1 MKKLISYFIKFP
13 VAVNLVM
20 VLTLVLG
27 FMASSNMVS
36 TFFPNAPKRFIYVNV
51 VYPGSSAEEVEEGV
65 ILKIEEELKGLE
77 GLDQITSYAQ
87 ENVGKITLEM
97 FKGTDMDEALT
108 RVKNVVEGIPSF
120 PTGVESVV
128 SSKHEDANFSFM
140 FGITGD
146 GVSLKS
152 LKETARKVEKDLLS
166 KKGISKI
173 DIAGF
178 PDEEIAILL
187 QEEALESYNMTFE
200 EVAMAVKGA
209 NLDMTGGSIK
219 DGEEEFFIRAKNK
232 GYSSDEL
239 DHIIIRQTENGGVI
253 RLKDVAKVA
262 DQWADSPARATLNG
276 KRAVTV
282 TINNTFSEDILET
295 AEQLHAYIKEF
306 NAQND
311 VLHIDV
317 IRDQSDLLDQR
328 LNLLIDNGVMGIV
341 LVLIFLSLFLNPR
354 IAFWVAVGIP
364 FSIFGMFILISF
376 TSVTINMISLFAL
389 IVVLGIL
396 VDDAIVVAENIYQHY
411 EKGKPAIQAA
421 IDGTME
427 VLPAVISAVLTTIV
441 AFSTFIFL
449 DGTMGDFFKDM
460 SWIVGLIL
468 FVSLIEGLIILPAH
482 LAFSKAFKKNGK
494 AEANKVTKFVDKYL
508 FKFRDGVYKP
518 VLEFTLRN
526 KAFTFSIATAL
537 FIFSI
542 GMMVK
547 KVVPGTFFPSIEGDD
562 ISISLVMPNG
572 TQQEVTE
579 KGVQQIERAIDL
591 VNEDWKDAQVDQKDI
606 IKKVNMVYMG
616 SGHQVQ
622 FNLTLLGAEQ
632 RTGSTAEVS
641 NALQDHI
648 GKIPGAESIS
658 FASFSPFGDPVVVS
672 LRGDNLEEL
681 AAVKK
686 ELKLRMEKMP
696 ELRNVKDNNPI
707 GNREIHIVLKDKAYQ
722 LGLTEQQVISQI
734 RQGFFGY
741 EIQRI
746 QRGQDEVKVWVRYEM
761 DNRNSFG
768 DLEKM
773 KIRMGN
779 GAAYPF
785 SEIATFSIEDG
796 YSSINHIDFN
806 REMKLT
812 SQLKNPD
819 DALPDILNKI
829 KTELLPDLLKEHPT
843 VSADFDGQKR
853 EQEKVSSSAAK
864 VIPIVFILM
873 FTIVVFTLRSFSQ
886 AFIVFA
892 LIPLSFIWVVLAHF
906 LHGFAISMMSFMG
919 IIALL
924 GVMVND
930 ALVLINAFNLNLKA
944 GMSFDEAL
952 TDACVSRFRPILL
965 TTVTTVAG
973 MGPMVFETSLQAQF
987 LIPMVITISY
997 GIAGATLITLIIL
1010 PVCIKIFNQIKVKI
1024 QEIKSGKK
1032 VNQESVE
1039 AAIKELAYDYEYE
1052 EA

>member
-20 VLTLVLG
+20 ALTLVLG
-27 FMASSNMVS
+27 FMAARNMTS
-36 TFFPNAPKRFIYVNV
+36 TFMPNAPMRFIYVDV
-51 VYPGSSAEEVEEGV
+51 VYPGSSAEEIEEGV

-77 GLDQITSYAQ
+77 GLDQITSYSQ

-108 RVKNVVEGIPSF
+108 RVKNVVEGISSF
-120 PTGVESVV
+120 PLDVESVV
-128 SSKHEDANFSFM
+128 SSKHEDSNFSFM
-140 FGITGD
+140 FGITGE

-152 LKETARKVEKDLLS
+152 LKETARKVEKDLLAM
-166 KKGISKI
+166 KGISKI
-173 DIAGF
+173 EISGY
-178 PDEEIAILL
+178 PSEEIAILL
-187 QEEALESYNMTFE
+187 QEDALESYNMTFE
-200 EVAMAVKGA
+200 EVAMAVQGA

-219 DGEEEFFIRAKNK
+219 DGEEEFYIRANNK
-232 GYSSDEL
+232 GYSSKEL

-253 RLKDVAKVA
+253 RLKDVAKVV
-262 DQWADSPARATLNG
+262 DQWEDAPARATLNG

-282 TINNTFSEDILET
+282 TINNTFSEDILQTADVLHDYIET
-295 AEQLHAYIKEF
+295 FNEQNE
-306 NAQND
+306 

-317 IRDQSDLLDQR
+317 IRDQSDLLGQR
-328 LNLLIDNGVMGIV
+328 LDLLIDNGVMGIV
-341 LVLIFLSLFLNPR
+341 LVLVVLSLFLNPR
-354 IAFWVAVGIP
+354 IAFWVALGIP

-376 TSVTINMISLFAL
+376 TGVTINMISLFAL

-411 EKGKPAIQAA
+411 EKGKPAIRAA

-441 AFSTFIFL
+441 AFSTFLFL

-468 FVSLIEGLIILPAH
+468 FVSLIECLIVLPAH
-482 LAFSKAFKKNGK
+482 LAFSKAFKKDGK
-494 AEANKVTKFVDKYL
+494 TESNIIIKTVDKYL
-508 FKFRDGVYKP
+508 FLFRDKVYKP
-518 VLEFTLRN
+518 VLAFALKN
-526 KAFTFSIATAL
+526 KAITFSITIAL
-537 FIFSI
+537 FIFTV
-542 GMMVK
+542 GMMAK
-547 KVVPGTFFPSIEGDD
+547 KVVPATFFPNIEGDD
-562 ISISLVMPNG
+562 VTITLVMPNG

-579 KGVQQIERAIDL
+579 KGVQQIEAAIDV
-591 VNEDWKDAQVDQKDI
+591 VNDKMRPNQQGDKDI
-606 IKKVNMVYMG
+606 IKMVNMVYMG

-622 FNLTLLGAEQ
+622 FNLTLLGAEVRQ
-632 RTGSTAEVS
+632 GSTADVS
-641 NALQDHI
+641 NMLSEEI

-672 LRGDNLEEL
+672 LRGDDLEEL
-681 AAVKK
+681 EVVKK

-696 ELRNVKDNNPI
+696 ELRNVKDNNPT
-707 GNREIHIVLKDKAYQ
+707 GNREIHISLKEKAYQ

-746 QRGQDEVKVWVRYEM
+746 QRGQDEVKVWVRYDM

-779 GAAYPF
+779 GVAYPF
-785 SEIATFSIEDG
+785 SEVANFEIEDG

-812 SQLKNPD
+812 AQLKNPD

-829 KTELLPDLLKEHPT
+829 KTELLPDLLHDHQT
-843 VSADFDGQKR
+843 VEADFDGQKR
-853 EQEKVSSSAAK
+853 EQEKVSNSAAK

-886 AFIVFA
+886 AFTVFA
-892 LIPLSFIWVVLAHF
+892 LVPLSFIWVVLAHYI
-906 LHGFAISMMSFMG
+906 HGFAISMMSFMG

-944 GMSFDEAL
+944 GMKFDEAL
-952 TDACVSRFRPILL
+952 IEACVSRFRPIFL

-973 MGPMVFETSLQAQF
+973 MGPMVLEKSLQAQF

-1010 PVCIKIFNQIKVKI
+1010 PVCIKMFNQIKVKLK
-1024 QEIKSGKK
+1024 ELNTGVK
-1032 VNQESVE
+1032 VEKESVE
-1039 AAIKELAYDYEYE
+1039 SAIKELAYDYE

>member
-20 VLTLVLG
+20 ALTLVMG
-27 FMASSNMVS
+27 FITASKITS
-36 TFFPNAPKRFIYVNV
+36 TFMPNAPQRFIYVDV

-108 RVKNVVEGIPSF
+108 RVKNVVEGIASF
-120 PTGVESVV
+120 PLDVESVV

-152 LKETARKVEKDLLS
+152 LKETARKVEKDLLA

-173 DIAGF
+173 EISGY
-178 PDEEIAILL
+178 PNEEIAILL
-187 QEEALESYNMTFE
+187 QEDALESYNMTFE
-200 EVAMAVKGA
+200 EVAMAVQSA
-209 NLDMTGGSIK
+209 NLEMTGGSIK

-232 GYSSDEL
+232 GYSSKEM
-239 DHIIIRQTENGGVI
+239 DHIIIRQTDNGGVI
-253 RLKDVAKVA
+253 RLKDVAKVV
-262 DQWADSPARATLNG
+262 DQWEDAPARATLNG

-282 TINNTFSEDILET
+282 TINNTFSEDILAT
-295 AEQLHAYIKEF
+295 ADVLYEYIDTF
-306 NAQND
+306 NANND

-317 IRDQSDLLDQR
+317 IRDQSDLLGQR
-328 LNLLIDNGVMGIV
+328 LDLLIDNGILGII
-341 LVLIFLSLFLNPR
+341 LVLIVLSLFLNPR
-354 IAFWVAVGIP
+354 IAFWVAIGIP
-364 FSIFGMFILISF
+364 FSIFGMFIFISF
-376 TSVTINMISLFAL
+376 TGVTINMISLFAL

-441 AFSTFIFL
+441 AFSTFLFI

-482 LAFSKAFKKNGK
+482 LAFSKAFKENGK
-494 AEANKVTKFVDKYL
+494 EDSNIVTKTVDKYL
-508 FKFRDGVYKP
+508 FKFRDNVYQP
-518 VLEFTLRN
+518 ILEFALRN
-526 KAFTFSIATAL
+526 KAITFSITMAL
-537 FIFSI
+537 FIFSV
-542 GMMVK
+542 GMMAK
-547 KVVPGTFFPSIEGDD
+547 KVVPATFFPSIEGDD
-562 ISISLVMPNG
+562 ITVTLVMPNG

-579 KGVQQIERAIDL
+579 KGVQQIERAIEV
-591 VNEDWKDAQVDQKDI
+591 VNKELRPEQKDNKDI

-622 FNLTLLGAEQ
+622 FNLTMLGAEE
-632 RTGSTAEVS
+632 RSGSTAIVS
-641 NALQDHI
+641 NLLSEEI

-672 LRGDNLEEL
+672 LRGDDLEEL
-681 AAVKK
+681 AVVKK

-696 ELRNVKDNNPI
+696 ELRNVKDNNPT
-707 GNREIHIVLKDKAYQ
+707 GNREIHISLKDKAYQ

-746 QRGQDEVKVWVRYEM
+746 QRGQDEVKVWVRYDM

-779 GAAYPF
+779 GVAYPF
-785 SEIATFSIEDG
+785 SEIADFTIEDG

-812 SQLKNPD
+812 AQLKNPD

-829 KTELLPDLLKEHPT
+829 KTELLPDLLKEHQT
-843 VSADFDGQKR
+843 VEADFDGQKR
-853 EQEKVSSSAAK
+853 EQEKVGNSAAR

-886 AFIVFA
+886 SFIVFA
-892 LIPLSFIWVVLAHF
+892 LVPLSFIWVVLAHY

-919 IIALL
+919 VIALL

-944 GMSFDEAL
+944 NMKFDDALIEAC
-952 TDACVSRFRPILL
+952 TSRFRPILL

-997 GIAGATLITLIIL
+997 GIAGATLITLIVL
-1010 PVCIKIFNQIKVKI
+1010 PVCIKMFNQIKVKI
-1024 QEIKSGKK
+1024 KEIKTGEQ
-1032 VNQESVE
+1032 VNQEAVE
-1039 AAIKELAYDYEYE
+1039 AAIKELAYDYE

>member
-20 VLTLVLG
+20 ALTLVLG
-27 FMASSNMVS
+27 FITASKITS
-36 TFFPNAPKRFIYVNV
+36 TFMPNAPQRFIYVDV

-108 RVKNVVEGIPSF
+108 RVKNVVEGISSF
-120 PTGVESVV
+120 PLDVESVV
-128 SSKHEDANFSFM
+128 SYKHEDANFSFM

-152 LKETARKVEKDLLS
+152 LKETARKVEKDLLA

-173 DIAGF
+173 EISGY
-178 PDEEIAILL
+178 PNEEIAILL
-187 QEEALESYNMTFE
+187 QEDALESYNMTFD
-200 EVAMAVKGA
+200 EVAMAVQGA

-232 GYSSDEL
+232 GYSSEEM
-239 DHIIIRQTENGGVI
+239 DHIIIRQTDNGGVI
-253 RLKDVAKVA
+253 RLKDVAKVV
-262 DQWADSPARATLNG
+262 DQWEDAPARATLNG
-276 KRAVTV
+276 KRVVTV
-282 TINNTFSEDILET
+282 TINNTFSEDILAT
-295 AEQLHAYIKEF
+295 ADVLYEYIEDF

-317 IRDQSDLLDQR
+317 IRDQSDLLGQR
-328 LNLLIDNGVMGIV
+328 LDLLIDNGILGII
-341 LVLIFLSLFLNPR
+341 LVLIVLSLFLNPR
-354 IAFWVAVGIP
+354 IAFWVAIGIP
-364 FSIFGMFILISF
+364 FSIFGMFIFISF
-376 TSVTINMISLFAL
+376 TGVTINMISLFAL

-411 EKGKPAIQAA
+411 EKGKPAIQSA

-441 AFSTFIFL
+441 AFSTFLFL
-449 DGTMGDFFKDM
+449 DGKMGDFFKDM

-482 LAFSKAFKKNGK
+482 LAFSKAFKANGK
-494 AEANKVTKFVDKYL
+494 QESNIVTKTVDKYL
-508 FKFRDGVYKP
+508 FKFRDNIYKP
-518 VLEFTLRN
+518 ILEFALRN
-526 KAFTFSIATAL
+526 KAITFSITIAL
-537 FIFSI
+537 FIFSV
-542 GMMVK
+542 GMMAK
-547 KVVPGTFFPSIEGDD
+547 KVVPATFFPSIEGDD
-562 ISISLVMPNG
+562 VTITLVMPNG

-579 KGVQQIERAIDL
+579 RGVQQIERAIEV
-591 VNEDWKDAQVDQKDI
+591 VNKELQPDQKDQQDI

-622 FNLTLLGAEQ
+622 FNLTLLGAEE
-632 RTGSTAEVS
+632 RSGSTADVS
-641 NALQDHI
+641 NLLSEEI

-672 LRGDNLEEL
+672 LRGDDLEEL
-681 AAVKK
+681 AIVKK

-696 ELRNVKDNNPI
+696 ELRNVKDNNPT
-707 GNREIHIVLKDKAYQ
+707 GNREIHISLKDKAYQ

-746 QRGQDEVKVWVRYEM
+746 QRGQDEVKVWVRYDT
-761 DNRNSFG
+761 DNRSSFG

-779 GAAYPF
+779 GVAYPF
-785 SEIATFSIEDG
+785 SEVANFSIEDG

-812 SQLKNPD
+812 AQLKNPD

-829 KTELLPDLLKEHPT
+829 KTELLPDLLKEHQT
-843 VSADFDGQKR
+843 VEADFDGQKR
-853 EQEKVSSSAAK
+853 EQEKVGNSAAK

-886 AFIVFA
+886 SFIVFA
-892 LIPLSFIWVVLAHF
+892 LVPLSFIWVVMAHY

-944 GMSFDEAL
+944 NMKFDEAL
-952 TDACVSRFRPILL
+952 IEACVSRFRPILL

-997 GIAGATLITLIIL
+997 GIAGATLITLIVL
-1010 PVCIKIFNQIKVKI
+1010 PVCIKMTNQIKVKI
-1024 QEIKSGKK
+1024 KEIKTGEK
-1032 VNQESVE
+1032 VNQEAVE
-1039 AAIKELAYDYEYE
+1039 SAIKELAYDYE

>member
-20 VLTLVLG
+20 VLILVLG
-27 FMASSNMVS
+27 FMTTSNMTS
-36 TFFPNAPKRFIYVNV
+36 TFMPNAPQRFIYVDV
-51 VYPGSSAEEVEEGV
+51 VYPGSSAEEIEEGV

-120 PTGVESVV
+120 PVGVESVV
-128 SSKHEDANFSFM
+128 SSKHEDSNFSFM
-140 FGITGD
+140 FGITGE

-152 LKETARKVEKDLLS
+152 LKETARKVEKDLLA

-173 DIAGF
+173 ELSGF
-178 PDEEIAILL
+178 PNEEIAVLL
-187 QEEALESYNMTFE
+187 NEDALESYNMTFE
-200 EVAMAVKGA
+200 EVALAVQGA

-219 DGEEEFFIRAKNK
+219 DGEEEFFIRANNK
-232 GYSSDEL
+232 GYTSDEL
-239 DHIIIRQTENGGVI
+239 DHIIIRQTDNGGVI
-253 RLKDVAKVA
+253 RLNDIAKVV
-262 DQWADSPARATLNG
+262 DQWEDAPARATLNG

-282 TINNTFSEDILET
+282 TINNTFSEDILQT
-295 AEQLHAYIKEF
+295 AEELHKYIETF

-311 VLHIDV
+311 VLHIEI
-317 IRDQSDLLDQR
+317 IRDQSDLLGQR
-328 LNLLIDNGVMGIV
+328 LELLIENGIV
-341 LVLIFLSLFLNPR
+341 GIILVLVFLSLFLNPR
-354 IAFWVAVGIP
+354 IAFWVALGIP

-411 EKGKPAIQAA
+411 ENGKLAIQAA

-494 AEANKVTKFVDKYL
+494 TEANIVTKTVDKYL
-508 FKFRDGVYKP
+508 FKFRDQVYKP
-518 VLEFTLRN
+518 ILEFTLRN
-526 KAFTFSIATAL
+526 KVFTLSITVGL

-542 GMMVK
+542 GMMAK
-547 KVVPGTFFPSIEGDD
+547 KVVPATFFPNIEGDD
-562 ISISLVMPNG
+562 ITVTLVMPNG
-572 TQQEVTE
+572 TQQEVTG
-579 KGVQQIERAIDL
+579 KGVQQIEKAIEI
-591 VNEDWKDAQVDQKDI
+591 VNDELKVNQTDEKDI
-606 IKKVNMVYMG
+606 IQKVNMVYMG

-632 RTGSTAEVS
+632 RFGSAAEVS
-641 NALQDHI
+641 NALQNEI

-672 LRGDNLEEL
+672 LRGDDLEEL
-681 AAVKK
+681 AIVKK

-696 ELRNVKDNNPI
+696 ELRNVKDNNPT
-707 GNREIHIVLKDKAYQ
+707 GNREIHITLKEKAYQ
-722 LGLTEQQVISQI
+722 LGLTEQEVISQI

-741 EIQRI
+741 EIQRV

-761 DNRNSFG
+761 SNRNSFG

-773 KIRMGN
+773 KIRMPN

-785 SEIATFSIEDG
+785 SEVANFTIEDG

-812 SQLKNPD
+812 AQLKNPD

-829 KTELLPDLLKEHPT
+829 KTELLPDLLKEHQT

-853 EQEKVSSSAAK
+853 EQEKVSNSAAK

-886 AFIVFA
+886 SFIVFA
-892 LIPLSFIWVVLAHF
+892 LVPLSFVWVVLAHY

-930 ALVLINAFNLNLKA
+930 ALVLINAFNLNLKR
-944 GMSFDEAL
+944 GMSFNDAL
-952 TDACVSRFRPILL
+952 IDACVSRFRPILL

-973 MGPMVFETSLQAQF
+973 MAPMVFETSLQAQF

-997 GIAGATLITLIIL
+997 GIAGATLITLIVL
-1010 PVCIKIFNQIKVKI
+1010 PVSIKIFNQVKVMFK
-1024 QEIKSGKK
+1024 ELKTGEK
-1032 VNQESVE
+1032 VNQEAVE
-1039 AAIKELAYDYEYE
+1039 AAIKELAYDYENE
-1052 EA
+1052 KV

>member
-20 VLTLVLG
+20 ALTLVMG
-27 FMASSNMVS
+27 FIAASKITS
-36 TFFPNAPKRFIYVNV
+36 TFMPNAPQRFIYVDV

-108 RVKNVVEGIPSF
+108 RVKNVVEGISSF
-120 PTGVESVV
+120 PLDVESVV
-128 SSKHEDANFSFM
+128 SKKHEDANFSFM

-152 LKETARKVEKDLLS
+152 LKETARKVEKDLLA

-173 DIAGF
+173 EISGY
-178 PDEEIAILL
+178 PNEEIAILL
-187 QEEALESYNMTFE
+187 QEDALESYNMTFE
-200 EVAMAVKGA
+200 EVAMAVQSA
-209 NLDMTGGSIK
+209 NLEMTGGSIK

-232 GYSSDEL
+232 GYSSTEMDY
-239 DHIIIRQTENGGVI
+239 IIIRQTDNGGVI
-253 RLKDVAKVA
+253 RLKDVAKVV
-262 DQWADSPARATLNG
+262 DQWEDAPARATLNG

-282 TINNTFSEDILET
+282 TINNTFSEDILAT
-295 AEQLHAYIKEF
+295 ADILYEYIDEF
-306 NAQND
+306 NAEND

-317 IRDQSDLLDQR
+317 IRDQSDLLGQR
-328 LNLLIDNGVMGIV
+328 LDLLIDNGILGII
-341 LVLIFLSLFLNPR
+341 LVLIVLSLFLNPR
-354 IAFWVAVGIP
+354 IAFWVAIGIP

-441 AFSTFIFL
+441 AFSTFLFI

-482 LAFSKAFKKNGK
+482 LAFSKAFKANGK
-494 AEANKVTKFVDKYL
+494 AEANIVTKTVDKYL
-508 FKFRDGVYKP
+508 FKFRDNVYLP
-518 VLEFTLRN
+518 ILEFTLKN
-526 KAFTFSIATAL
+526 KAITFSITIAL
-537 FIFSI
+537 FIFSV
-542 GMMVK
+542 GMMAK
-547 KVVPGTFFPSIEGDD
+547 KVVPATFFPSIEGDD
-562 ISISLVMPNG
+562 VTITLVMPNG

-579 KGVQQIERAIDL
+579 QGVLQIENAIDI
-591 VNEDWKDAQVDQKDI
+591 VNEEMKSEQEGNKDI

-622 FNLTLLGAEQ
+622 FNLTLLGAEE
-632 RTGSTAEVS
+632 RSGSTADVS
-641 NALQDHI
+641 NLLSEAI

-672 LRGDNLEEL
+672 LRGDDLEEL
-681 AAVKK
+681 AIVKK

-696 ELRNVKDNNPI
+696 ELRNVKDNNPT
-707 GNREIHIVLKDKAYQ
+707 GNREIHISLKDKAYQ

-746 QRGQDEVKVWVRYEM
+746 QRGQDEVKVWVRYDM
-761 DNRNSFG
+761 DNRSSFG

-779 GAAYPF
+779 GVAYPF
-785 SEIATFSIEDG
+785 SEVANFTIEDG

-812 SQLKNPD
+812 AQLKNPD

-829 KTELLPDLLKEHPT
+829 KTELLPDLLKEHQT
-843 VSADFDGQKR
+843 VEADFDGQKR
-853 EQEKVSSSAAK
+853 EQEKVGNSAAK

-886 AFIVFA
+886 SFIVFA
-892 LIPLSFIWVVLAHF
+892 LVPLSFIWVVLAHY
-906 LHGFAISMMSFMG
+906 LHGFAISLMSFMG

-944 GMSFDEAL
+944 KMSFDDALIEACL
-952 TDACVSRFRPILL
+952 SRFRPILL

-973 MGPMVFETSLQAQF
+973 MGPMVFETSLQARF

-997 GIAGATLITLIIL
+997 GIAGATLITLIVL
-1010 PVCIKIFNQIKVKI
+1010 PVCIKMFNQIKVKI
-1024 QEIKSGKK
+1024 KKIKTGEE
-1032 VNQESVE
+1032 VNQEAVE
-1039 AAIKELAYDYEYE
+1039 SAIKELAYDYE

>member
-1 MKKLISYFIKFP
+1 MKKLIAYFIKFP
-13 VAVNLVM
+13 VAVNMVM
-20 VLTLVLG
+20 VLTLALG
-27 FMASSNMVS
+27 FKAATTMQS
-36 TFFPNAPKRFIYVNV
+36 TFFPNAPQRFIYVNV

-77 GLDQITSYAQ
+77 GLDQITSFSQ

-97 FKGTDMDEALT
+97 LKGTDMDEALT

-120 PTGVESVV
+120 PRGVESVV

-140 FGITGD
+140 FGITGE

-173 DIAGF
+173 EIKGY
-178 PDEEIAILL
+178 PEEEIAILI
-187 QEEALESYNMTFE
+187 QEDALESYNMTFE
-200 EVAMAVKGA
+200 EVALAVQGA

-232 GYSSDEL
+232 GYSSKEL
-239 DHIIIRQTENGGVI
+239 DHIVIRQTGNGGVI
-253 RLKDVAKVA
+253 RLSDVAKVV

-282 TINNTFSEDILET
+282 TINNTFSEDILFT
-295 AEQLHAYIKEF
+295 AEQLYEYIDEF

-311 VLHIDV
+311 VLNIEI
-317 IRDQSDLLDQR
+317 IRDQSDLLNQR
-328 LNLLIDNGVMGIV
+328 LTLLVENGILGII
-341 LVLIFLSLFLNPR
+341 LVLLFLSLFLNPR
-354 IAFWVAVGIP
+354 IAFWVAAGIP
-364 FSIFGMFILISF
+364 FSIFGMFILIAF
-376 TSVTINMISLFAL
+376 TGVTINMISLFAL

-411 EKGKPAIQAA
+411 EKGKTAIQAA

-427 VLPAVISAVLTTIV
+427 VLPAVVSAVLTTIV

-449 DGTMGDFFKDM
+449 DGKMGDFFKDM

-482 LAFSKAFKKNGK
+482 LAFSKGLKEQGNS
-494 AEANKVTKFVDKYL
+494 NIVTKSVDKFL
-508 FKFRDGVYKP
+508 FGFRDKVYKP
-518 VLEFTLRN
+518 ILEFCLRN
-526 KAFTFSIATAL
+526 KAITFSITTAL
-537 FIFSI
+537 FIFTI
-542 GMMVK
+542 GVMAK
-547 KVVPGTFFPSIEGDD
+547 KVVPSTFFPSIEGDD
-562 ISISLVMPNG
+562 ISVTLVMPNG
-572 TQQEVTE
+572 TQQDITE
-579 KGVQQIERAIDL
+579 KGVQQIEDAIDAVNNKLKPEQKGQQDL
-591 VNEDWKDAQVDQKDI
+591 VKQVSM
-606 IKKVNMVYMG
+606 NYMN

-632 RTGSTAEVS
+632 RSGSTAEIS
-641 NALQDHI
+641 NMLQEHI
-648 GKIPGAESIS
+648 GKIAGAESVS

-681 AAVKK
+681 ARVKS
-686 ELKLRMEKMP
+686 ELKKRMEQMS
-696 ELRNVKDNNPI
+696 ELRNVKDNNPV
-707 GNREIHIVLKDKAYQ
+707 GNREIHVSLKDKAYQ
-722 LGLTEQQVISQI
+722 LGITEQKVISQI

-746 QRGQDEVKVWVRYEM
+746 QRGQDEVKVWVRYDM

-773 KIRMGN
+773 KIRMVN

-785 SEIATFSIEDG
+785 SEIANFSIEDG

-812 SQLKNPD
+812 AQLKNPD

-829 KTELLPDLLKEHPT
+829 KTELLPDLLKKHPS

-853 EQEKVSSSAAK
+853 EQEKVSNSAGK
-864 VIPIVFILM
+864 VIPLVFILM

-886 AFIVFA
+886 SFIVFA

-906 LHGFAISMMSFMG
+906 IHGHAINMMSFMG

-930 ALVLINAFNLNLKA
+930 ALVLINAFNLNLKG
-944 GMSFDEAL
+944 GMSFDKAL
-952 TDACVSRFRPILL
+952 IDACVSRFRPILL
-965 TTVTTVAG
+965 TTITTVAG
-973 MGPMVFETSLQAQF
+973 MAPMVFETSLQARF

-997 GIAGATLITLIIL
+997 GIAGATLITLIVL
-1010 PVCIKIFNQIKVKI
+1010 PVCIKIFNQFKVKWKKVI
-1024 QEIKSGKK
+1024 SGKK
-1032 VNQESVE
+1032 ASQESVE
-1039 AAIKELAYDYEYE
+1039 AAIKEIAYDYEYE

>member
-20 VLTLVLG
+20 ALTLVLG
-27 FMASSNMVS
+27 FMAARNMTS
-36 TFFPNAPKRFIYVNV
+36 TFMPNAPMRFIYVDV
-51 VYPGSSAEEVEEGV
+51 VYPGSSAEEIEEGV

-77 GLDQITSYAQ
+77 GLDQITSYSQ

-108 RVKNVVEGIPSF
+108 RVKNVVEGISSF
-120 PTGVESVV
+120 PLDVESVV
-128 SSKHEDANFSFM
+128 SSKHEDSNFSFM
-140 FGITGD
+140 FGITGE

-152 LKETARKVEKDLLS
+152 LKETARKVEKDLLAM
-166 KKGISKI
+166 KGISKI
-173 DIAGF
+173 EISGY
-178 PDEEIAILL
+178 PSEEIAILL
-187 QEEALESYNMTFE
+187 QEDALESYNMTFE
-200 EVAMAVKGA
+200 EVAMAVQGA

-219 DGEEEFFIRAKNK
+219 DGEEEFYIRANNK
-232 GYSSDEL
+232 GYSSKEL
-239 DHIIIRQTENGGVI
+239 DHIIIRQTDNGGVI
-253 RLKDVAKVA
+253 RLKDVAKVV
-262 DQWADSPARATLNG
+262 DQWEDAPARATLNG

-282 TINNTFSEDILET
+282 TINNTFSEDILQT
-295 AEQLHAYIKEF
+295 ADVLHDYIKTF
-306 NAQND
+306 NEQNE

-317 IRDQSDLLDQR
+317 IRDQSDLLGQR
-328 LNLLIDNGVMGIV
+328 LDLLIDNGVMGIV
-341 LVLIFLSLFLNPR
+341 LVLVVLSLFLNPR
-354 IAFWVAVGIP
+354 IAFWVALGIP

-376 TSVTINMISLFAL
+376 TGVTINMISLFAL

-411 EKGKPAIQAA
+411 EKGKPAIRAA

-441 AFSTFIFL
+441 AFSTFLFL

-468 FVSLIEGLIILPAH
+468 FVSLIECLIVLPAH
-482 LAFSKAFKKNGK
+482 LAFSKAFKKDGK
-494 AEANKVTKFVDKYL
+494 TESNIIIKTVDKYL
-508 FKFRDGVYKP
+508 FLFRDKVYKP
-518 VLEFTLRN
+518 VLAFALKN
-526 KAFTFSIATAL
+526 KAITFSITIAL
-537 FIFSI
+537 FIFSV
-542 GMMVK
+542 GMMAK
-547 KVVPGTFFPSIEGDD
+547 KVVPATFFPNIEGDD
-562 ISISLVMPNG
+562 VTITLVMPNG

-579 KGVQQIERAIDL
+579 KGVQQIEAAIDV
-591 VNEDWKDAQVDQKDI
+591 VNDKMRPNQQGDKDI
-606 IKKVNMVYMG
+606 IKMVNMVYMG

-622 FNLTLLGAEQ
+622 FNLTLLGAEVRQ
-632 RTGSTAEVS
+632 GSTADVS
-641 NALQDHI
+641 NMLSEEI

-672 LRGDNLEEL
+672 LRGDDLDELEV
-681 AAVKK
+681 VKK

-696 ELRNVKDNNPI
+696 ELRNVKDNNPT
-707 GNREIHIVLKDKAYQ
+707 GNREIHISLKEKAYQ

-746 QRGQDEVKVWVRYEM
+746 QRGQDEVKVWVRYDM

-779 GAAYPF
+779 GVAYPF
-785 SEIATFSIEDG
+785 SEVANFEIEDG

-812 SQLKNPD
+812 AQLKNPD

-829 KTELLPDLLKEHPT
+829 KTELLPDLLHDHQT
-843 VSADFDGQKR
+843 VEADFDGQKR
-853 EQEKVSSSAAK
+853 EQEKVSNSAVK

-886 AFIVFA
+886 AFTVFA
-892 LIPLSFIWVVLAHF
+892 LVPLSFIWVVLAHYI
-906 LHGFAISMMSFMG
+906 HGFAISLMSFMG

-944 GMSFDEAL
+944 GLKFDEAL
-952 TDACVSRFRPILL
+952 IEACVSRFRPIFL

-973 MGPMVFETSLQAQF
+973 MGPMVLEKSLQAQF

-1010 PVCIKIFNQIKVKI
+1010 PVCIKMFNQIKVKLK
-1024 QEIKSGKK
+1024 ELNTGVK
-1032 VNQESVE
+1032 VEKESVE
-1039 AAIKELAYDYEYE
+1039 SAIKELAYDYE